1 MKGTNMKEI
10 TQSIIMPYHRNKQM
24 LLYTTQLLNKIIPKE
39 VEIIIVGNNDN
50 AEELNVNLPDRFTY
64 IKFDKSLLYSETVN
78 RGVRAA
84 RGEIITLCDQDIF
97 SYQDWYS
104 PLLNKLLS
112 NEHIGSVSSKLIN
125 PINNRI
131 IDFGIEYSQYRI
143 LHPFR
148 GLKETHPLVQ
158 QEYKMTSTTSATLML
173 RKEVY
178 EKVGGMDLDMP
189 YCCSDCDIGIKIGK
203 LGLENWVVASSVAYH
218 RGSSSAQNGKS
229 SSFSYLRNDST
240 NMFWAKNYYNV
251 HNSIGN
257 TISTFVQYLKSEI
270 HLEPL
275 YYFVNLSSLREYEWY
290 ADYLMKS
297 LSCDFCDIH
306 SYPQSLAHY
315 SSTLQLYDAL
325 PYTFMNVQIPI
336 IYFVDYFP
344 SLENNQIWAHMR
356 NIAKDLVLDS
366 HGNLVRLEDIILG
379 KV

>member
-1 MKGTNMKEI
+1 MRKI

-24 LLYTTQLLNKIIPKE
+24 LLYTTDLLDKIIPKD
-39 VEIIIVGNNDN
+39 VEIIVVGNNSN
-50 AEELNVNLPDRFTY
+50 EEELNVNLSERFTF
-64 IKFDKSLLYSETVN
+64 IKYNQSLLYSETVN
-78 RGVRAA
+78 RGVDAA
-84 RGEIITLCDQDIF
+84 HGEIITLCDQDIF

-112 NEHIGSVSSKLIN
+112 DEKIGSVSSKLIN

-148 GLKETHPLVQ
+148 GIKETHPLVQ
-158 QEYKMTSTTSATLML
+158 QDYKVTSTTSATLML

-178 EKVGGMDLDMP
+178 KKVGGMDLDMP
-189 YCCSDCDIGIKIGK
+189 YCCSDCDIGIKIGN
-203 LGLENWVVASSVAYH
+203 LGLENWVVADSVAYH
-218 RGSSSAQNGKS
+218 RGSSSTQNGKS

-240 NMFWAKNYYNV
+240 NMFWAKNYYNI

-257 TISTFVQYLKSEI
+257 TISVFAQYIKKEI
-270 HLEPL
+270 AIEPL

-290 ADYLMKS
+290 ADYLSTK
-297 LSCDFCDIH
+297 LSCDICDVH
-306 SYPQSLAHY
+306 SYPQNLIHY
-315 SSTLQLYDAL
+315 SSVLQIYDSL
-325 PYTFMNVQIPI
+325 PYTFMNVPIPI

-356 NIAKDLVLDS
+356 NIKKDLVLDS
-366 HGNLVRLEDIILG
+366 HGNLVRLDDIIFG
-379 KV
+379 RV

>member
-24 LLYTTQLLNKIIPKE
+24 LLYTTQLLNKIISKE

-148 GLKETHPLVQ
+148 GLKETHPW
-158 QEYKMTSTTSATLML
+158 YNK
-173 RKEVY
+173 
-178 EKVGGMDLDMP
+178 
-189 YCCSDCDIGIKIGK
+189 IIK
-203 LGLENWVVASSVAYH
+203 
-218 RGSSSAQNGKS
+218 
-229 SSFSYLRNDST
+229 
-240 NMFWAKNYYNV
+240 
-251 HNSIGN
+251 
-257 TISTFVQYLKSEI
+257 
-270 HLEPL
+270 
-275 YYFVNLSSLREYEWY
+275 
-290 ADYLMKS
+290 
-297 LSCDFCDIH
+297 
-306 SYPQSLAHY
+306 
-315 SSTLQLYDAL
+315 
-325 PYTFMNVQIPI
+325 
-336 IYFVDYFP
+336 
-344 SLENNQIWAHMR
+344 
-356 NIAKDLVLDS
+356 
-366 HGNLVRLEDIILG
+366 
-379 KV
+379 

>member
-1 MKGTNMKEI
+1 MKKI

-24 LLYTTQLLNKIIPKE
+24 LLYTTDLLNKIIPQE
-39 VEIIIVGNNDN
+39 VEIIVVGNNSN
-50 AEELNVNLPDRFTY
+50 LEELNVNLPDRFTY
-64 IKFDKSLLYSETVN
+64 IKYDQSLLYSETVN

-84 RGEIITLCDQDIF
+84 HGEIITLCDQDIF

-112 NEHIGSVSSKLIN
+112 NKKIGSVSSKLIN
-125 PINNRI
+125 PINDRI

-158 QEYKMTSTTSATLML
+158 QDYKVTSTTSATLML
-173 RKEVY
+173 RKEIY

-203 LGLENWVVASSVAYH
+203 LGLENWVVADSVAYH
-218 RGSSSAQNGKS
+218 RGSSSTQNGKC

-240 NMFWAKNYYNV
+240 NMFWAKNYYNI
-251 HNSIGN
+251 HNSIGK
-257 TISTFVQYLKSEI
+257 TISAFIQYSKKRMPI
-270 HLEPL
+270 EPL

-290 ADYLMKS
+290 AEYLMKN
-297 LSCDFCDIH
+297 LSCDICDIH
-306 SYPQSLAHY
+306 SYPQNLAHY
-315 SSTLQLYDAL
+315 SSVLQIYDSL

-336 IYFVDYFP
+336 VYFVDYFP

-366 HGNLVRLEDIILG
+366 HGNLVRLEDIISG